1 MIDKMIDKA
10 VVEGEP
16 SLKIIHGHGTGSL
29 KRSIREHLKHFSCV
43 KKICGADPQSGGDA
57 ITQVIPVNGI
67 LQKII
72 IASGAATGI
81 SGTLTLAIKDNGG
94 NTIFPATAGP
104 AETEESTFNVWEPI
118 AGTMSA
124 IVDPSDDPT
133 SGTWEI
139 VVTLRGIK

>member
-1 MIDKMIDKA
+1 MA
-10 VVEGEP
+10 
-16 SLKIIHGHGTGSL
+16 GTANRATPAFKDSPVWEEVITYTL
-29 KRSIREHLKHFSCV
+29 TTT
-43 KKICGADPQSGGDA
+43 SGGDA

-67 LQKII
+67 LQKIV
-72 IASGAATGI
+72 IASGAAAGI

-104 AETEESTFNVWEPI
+104 AEAAESTFSVWEPI
-118 AGTMSA
+118 TGTMSV

>member
-1 MIDKMIDKA
+1 MAGTANRATPAFKD
-10 VVEGEP
+10 
-16 SLKIIHGHGTGSL
+16 SLVWEEVITYTL
-29 KRSIREHLKHFSCV
+29 T
-43 KKICGADPQSGGDA
+43 ATSGGDA